1 MGECA
6 LCRRRGPDLPT
17 ERHHLRPERRA
28 ESPVIEVCSPCHD
41 QLHALF
47 TNGEL
52 RERYDTASALRNADR
67 MAEYLSW
74 IRTTKKTDIRVR
86 TSDHVRERR

>member
-6 LCRRRGPDLPT
+6 LCRRHGPDLPT
-17 ERHHLRPERRA
+17 ERHHLVPENRA
-28 ESPVIEVCSPCHD
+28 ESPVAEVCPPCHE

-47 TNGEL
+47 TNEEL
-52 RERYDTASALRNADR
+52 RESYDTVAALREADR
-67 MAEYLSW
+67 MRSYLSW
-74 IRTTKKTDIRVR
+74 IRTTKKTDIQVR